1 MKPSFIQRLLSY
13 VSDIHLES
21 VTSDYNESLEVLL
34 SHDRYQLCTPNA
46 IYSYADKYDNFRHCF
61 AQLQFEHAPIK
72 NVLILGFGLGSIPYM
87 LEKKFHKVYA
97 YTGVELDESVIYLAS
112 KYVLNELNSEIQMIH
127 ADAQIYVN
135 QCFETFDMICI
146 DIFIDDK
153 IPEIFLK
160 FDFLETVQSL
170 LNPGGL
176 LIFNHLSFFKSDKE
190 KASTYYHDVF
200 SKVFPNSYALQV
212 SKNMMLI
219 NDISWIKT
227 TKISSDLS
235 STRSL

>member
-1 MKPSFIQRLLSY
+1 MKPSLITKILSY
-13 VSDIHLES
+13 VTDIHLES
-21 VTSDYNESLEVLL
+21 LQSDQNEQLDVFL
-34 SHDRYQLCTPNA
+34 SQGRYQLCTKNA
-46 IYSYADKYDNFRHCF
+46 IYSYADKYDNFKECF
-61 AQLQFEHAPIK
+61 DLIQPSKPAIK